1 MLPLTLKP
9 PSFNT
14 LIVRERANITYL
26 AYERKGKVTV
36 YEETRQ
42 SMVEKG

>member
-14 LIVRERANITYL
+14 LVVRERANITYFG
-26 AYERKGKVTV
+26 YERKGKVTV

-42 SMVEKG
+42 STVEQG